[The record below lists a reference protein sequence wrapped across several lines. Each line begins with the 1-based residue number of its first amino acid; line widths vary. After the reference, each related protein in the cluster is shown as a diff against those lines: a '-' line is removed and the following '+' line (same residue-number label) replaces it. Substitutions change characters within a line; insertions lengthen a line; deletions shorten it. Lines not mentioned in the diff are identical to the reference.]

1 MFFGLVTLFVAL
13 SISAVAAYYSI
24 VGLMAIFS
32 AAAFSIAVMGVV
44 LEIGKLVTAS
54 WLYQN
59 WKTVPKVLKY
69 YLTSAVVI
77 LMFITSMGIFGYL
90 SKSHIDAGTNT
101 SQVTVKLDRVNS
113 RIASEQ
119 KVIDRAER
127 QLENLDKALERYVE
141 LGAVSKGLDRRIS
154 QEEERLKLT
163 NMVNKSQDKIDEYLD
178 QKSEYELEIKNFEV
192 EVGPL
197 KYISALLYGD
207 DALTF
212 LENAVRWVIL
222 ILVFV
227 FDPLAVLLVVAANI
241 TIRDVLNKR
250 KRIKYLSKKNQ
261 SVMVLQERLQKLKM
275 VLLWSITNRRENYA
289 IYTSNKGNYYIIN
302 HRNSVTHF

>member
-1 MFFGLVTLFVAL
+1 MFFGLVTLIVAL

-101 SQVTVKLDRVNS
+101 SQVSVKLDRVNS

-119 KVIDRAER
+119 KTIDRAER

-141 LGAVSKGLDRRIS
+141 LGAVSKGLDRRES

-163 NMVNKSQDKIDEYLD
+163 NMVNKSQEKIDEYLD
-178 QKSEYELEIKNFEV
+178 EKSEYQLEIKNFEV

-250 KRIKYLSKKNQ
+250 KRIREKLLRKQTKNKIL
-261 SVMVLQERLQKLKM
+261 VKEEPIGDGTARK
-275 VLLWSITNRRENYA
+275 ITKTKNGVTME
-289 IYTSNKGNYYIIN
+289 YYE
-302 HRNSVTHF
+302 

>member
-1 MFFGLVTLFVAL
+1 MFFGLVTLTVAL
-13 SISAVAAYYSI
+13 CISAVAAYYSI

-32 AAAFSIAVMGVV
+32 ASAFSIAVMGVV

-101 SQVTVKLDRVNS
+101 SQITVKLDRVNS

-119 KVIDRAER
+119 KTIDRAER

-141 LGAVSKGLDRRIS
+141 LGAVSKGLDRRES

-163 NMVNKSQDKIDEYLD
+163 NMVNKSQEKIDEYLD
-178 QKSEYELEIKNFEV
+178 EKSEYQLEIKNFEV

-250 KRIKYLSKKNQ
+250 KRIREKLLRKQRKNKIL
-261 SVMVLQERLQKLKM
+261 VKEEPIGDGTARK
-275 VLLWSITNRRENYA
+275 ITKTKNGVTME
-289 IYTSNKGNYYIIN
+289 YYE
-302 HRNSVTHF
+302 

>member
-59 WKTVPKVLKY
+59 WKSVPKVLKY

-250 KRIKYLSKKNQ
+250 KRIKEKLLRKQRKNKIL
-261 SVMVLQERLQKLKM
+261 VKEEPIGDGTARK
-275 VLLWSITNRRENYA
+275 ITKTKNGVTME
-289 IYTSNKGNYYIIN
+289 YYE
-302 HRNSVTHF
+302 

>member
-1 MFFGLVTLFVAL
+1 MILALITLFTAL
-13 SISAVAAYYSI
+13 AISAVAAFYSI

-32 AAAFSIAVMGVV
+32 ASALSIAIMGAV
-44 LEIGKLVTAS
+44 LEVGKLITAS

-59 WKTVPKVLKY
+59 WKTIPKLLKY
-69 YLTSAVVI
+69 YLTSAVVV

-101 SQVTVKLDRVNS
+101 SQLQIKLERLNNY
-113 RIASEQ
+113 IESEQ
-119 KVIDRAER
+119 KVINRAER

-141 LGAVSKGLDRRIS
+141 LGAVSKGLDRRES

-163 NMVNKSQDKIDEYLD
+163 NMVNKSQEKIDEYLD

-250 KRIKYLSKKNQ
+250 KRIKDKLLRKQRKNKIL
-261 SVMVLQERLQKLKM
+261 VKEEPIGDGTARK
-275 VLLWSITNRRENYA
+275 ITKTKNGVTME
-289 IYTSNKGNYYIIN
+289 YYE
-302 HRNSVTHF
+302 

>member
-1 MFFGLVTLFVAL
+1 MFFGLVTLIVAL

-141 LGAVSKGLDRRIS
+141 LGAVSKGLDRRES

-250 KRIKYLSKKNQ
+250 KRIREKLLRKQRKNKIL
-261 SVMVLQERLQKLKM
+261 VKEEPIGDGTARK
-275 VLLWSITNRRENYA
+275 ITKTKNGVTME
-289 IYTSNKGNYYIIN
+289 YYE
-302 HRNSVTHF
+302 

>member
-1 MFFGLVTLFVAL
+1 MFFGLVTLIVAL
-13 SISAVAAYYSI
+13 SISAVAYYSI
-24 VGLMAIFS
+24 VGLMRYFLH
-32 AAAFSIAVMGVV
+32 AFSIAVMGVV

-127 QLENLDKALERYVE
+127 QLENLDK
-141 LGAVSKGLDRRIS
+141 
-154 QEEERLKLT
+154 
-163 NMVNKSQDKIDEYLD
+163 
-178 QKSEYELEIKNFEV
+178 
-192 EVGPL
+192 
-197 KYISALLYGD
+197 
-207 DALTF
+207 
-212 LENAVRWVIL
+212 
-222 ILVFV
+222 
-227 FDPLAVLLVVAANI
+227 
-241 TIRDVLNKR
+241 
-250 KRIKYLSKKNQ
+250 
-261 SVMVLQERLQKLKM
+261 
-275 VLLWSITNRRENYA
+275 
-289 IYTSNKGNYYIIN
+289 
-302 HRNSVTHF
+302 H

>member
-59 WKTVPKVLKY
+59 WKSVPKVLKY

-250 KRIKYLSKKNQ
+250 KRIREKLLRKQRKNKIL
-261 SVMVLQERLQKLKM
+261 VKEEPIGDGTARK
-275 VLLWSITNRRENYA
+275 ITKTKNGVTME
-289 IYTSNKGNYYIIN
+289 YYE
-302 HRNSVTHF
+302 

>member
-59 WKTVPKVLKY
+59 WKSVPKVLKY

-250 KRIKYLSKKNQ
+250 KRIREKLLRKQRKNKIL
-261 SVMVLQERLQKLKM
+261 VKTEPIGDGTARK
-275 VLLWSITNRRENYA
+275 ITKTKNGVTME
-289 IYTSNKGNYYIIN
+289 YYE
-302 HRNSVTHF
+302 

>member
-1 MFFGLVTLFVAL
+1 MFFGLVTLIVAL

-141 LGAVSKGLDRRIS
+141 LGAVSKGLDRRES

-163 NMVNKSQDKIDEYLD
+163 NMVNKSQEKIDEYLD
-178 QKSEYELEIKNFEV
+178 KKSEYQLEIKNFEV

-250 KRIKYLSKKNQ
+250 KRIRDKLLRKQRKNKIL
-261 SVMVLQERLQKLKM
+261 VKTEPIGDGTARK
-275 VLLWSITNRRENYA
+275 ITKTKNGVTME
-289 IYTSNKGNYYIIN
+289 YYE
-302 HRNSVTHF
+302 

>member
-1 MFFGLVTLFVAL
+1 MFFGLVTLIVAL

-141 LGAVSKGLDRRIS
+141 LGAVSKGLDRRES

-163 NMVNKSQDKIDEYLD
+163 NMVNKSQEKIDEYLD
-178 QKSEYELEIKNFEV
+178 EKSEYQLEIKNFEV

-250 KRIKYLSKKNQ
+250 KRIRDKLLRKQRKNKIL
-261 SVMVLQERLQKLKM
+261 VKTEPIGDGTARK
-275 VLLWSITNRRENYA
+275 ITKTKNGVTME
-289 IYTSNKGNYYIIN
+289 YYE
-302 HRNSVTHF
+302 

>member
-1 MFFGLVTLFVAL
+1 MFFGLVTLIVAL

-141 LGAVSKGLDRRIS
+141 LGAVSKGLDRRES

-178 QKSEYELEIKNFEV
+178 EKSEYQLEIKNFEV

-250 KRIKYLSKKNQ
+250 KRIREKLLRKQRKNKIL
-261 SVMVLQERLQKLKM
+261 VKTEPIGDGTARK
-275 VLLWSITNRRENYA
+275 ITKTKNGVTME
-289 IYTSNKGNYYIIN
+289 YYE
-302 HRNSVTHF
+302 

>member
-119 KVIDRAER
+119 KTIDRAER

-154 QEEERLKLT
+154 QEEERIKLT
-163 NMVNKSQDKIDEYLD
+163 NMVNKSQEKIDEYLD

-250 KRIKYLSKKNQ
+250 KRIKEKLLRKQRKNKIL
-261 SVMVLQERLQKLKM
+261 VKEEPIGDGTARK
-275 VLLWSITNRRENYA
+275 ITKTKNGVTME
-289 IYTSNKGNYYIIN
+289 YYE
-302 HRNSVTHF
+302 

>member
-1 MFFGLVTLFVAL
+1 MFFGLVTLIVAL

-141 LGAVSKGLDRRIS
+141 LGAVSKGLDRRES

-163 NMVNKSQDKIDEYLD
+163 NMVNKSQEKIDEYLD
-178 QKSEYELEIKNFEV
+178 EKSEYQLEIKNFEV

-250 KRIKYLSKKNQ
+250 KRIREKLLRKQRKNKIL
-261 SVMVLQERLQKLKM
+261 VKEEPIGDGTARK
-275 VLLWSITNRRENYA
+275 ITKTKNGVTME
-289 IYTSNKGNYYIIN
+289 YYE
-302 HRNSVTHF
+302 

>member
-44 LEIGKLVTAS
+44 LEIGKLVTAY

-59 WKTVPKVLKY
+59 WKTVPNVLKY

-141 LGAVSKGLDRRIS
+141 LGAVSKGLDRRES

-163 NMVNKSQDKIDEYLD
+163 NMVNKSQEKIDEYLD

-250 KRIKYLSKKNQ
+250 KRSKDKLLRKQRKNKIL
-261 SVMVLQERLQKLKM
+261 VKEEPIGDGTARK
-275 VLLWSITNRRENYA
+275 ITKTKNGVTME
-289 IYTSNKGNYYIIN
+289 YYE
-302 HRNSVTHF
+302 